1 MCKYIDDSMQTFPRI
16 AHSLA
21 KQRPKRHELAVAN
34 HYSVHAFFL
43 WRNHVREKSLS
54 ASPSLLSPRKASRHI
69 PSLLARTKGASCSAP
84 SSRVPGHSLCVNMHE
99 SYPDVKLWGNAKD
112 CLWSI
117 CYFVKEFQMN
127 RLFFIQHIT
136 WLCKMKEVMVDDYVR
151 KV

>member
-99 SYPDVKLWGNAKD
+99 SYPDGKLWGNAYKRKA
-112 CLWSI
+112 LYRPHWSDRWN
-117 CYFVKEFQMN
+117 VKLSKKRVMIDN
-127 RLFFIQHIT
+127 KSDRLT
-136 WLCKMKEVMVDDYVR
+136 DW
-151 KV
+151 